1 MASTKSPR
9 ILADLTIQSQK
20 FRAYGAL
27 KGAYGAAEGGG
38 GHSLKSRVLLK
49 RLDGYLPSLSHKD

>member
-49 RLDGYLPSLSHKD
+49 RLDG